1 MEKNY
6 LLQFIYSQHNL
17 HLTLNKSSRMNKLVW
32 FRWIANL
39 EGVSFLVLLLIAMPL
54 KYIWQ
59 QPWLV
64 QQVGMAHGILFVG
77 YIIAV
82 LAVRKELSWTNK
94 QTLLAMFL
102 SFVP

>member
-1 MEKNY
+1 
-6 LLQFIYSQHNL
+6 
-17 HLTLNKSSRMNKLVW
+17 MNKLVW

-39 EGVSFLVLLLIAMPL
+39 EGISFLVLLLIAMPL
-54 KYIWQ
+54 KYMWQ

-64 QQVGMAHGILFVG
+64 QQVGMAHGVLFVG

-82 LAVRKELSWTNK
+82 LAVKKELSWTNK

-102 SFVP
+102 SFVPLGTFYVTGRMMARSL